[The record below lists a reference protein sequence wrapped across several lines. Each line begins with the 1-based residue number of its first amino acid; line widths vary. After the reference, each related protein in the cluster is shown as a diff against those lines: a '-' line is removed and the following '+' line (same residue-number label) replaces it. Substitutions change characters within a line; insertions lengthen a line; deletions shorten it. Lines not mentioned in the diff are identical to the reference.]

1 MGALRIAEGTDV
13 SVPVRDSVNV
23 VFVHLFVGD
32 LVFDDDFV
40 GDLVFDDDCVGD
52 LDFVVGYDTGWD
64 EGSSVHCSVEGG
76 DEGDTLIEGDSLS

>member
-23 VFVHLFVGD
+23 VFVHL
-32 LVFDDDFV
+32 FV